1 MFAEFLKKDNFYYNY
16 IKHYATRMASTNV
29 KMEEIAKTKKEQTIN
44 IYENIISFIKLIDQN
59 KEITP
64 FDLIEVA
71 DNINKTQGIAK
82 GFRKIQVDIKK
93 ADFFPIAPYMVP
105 QAVYSLFD
113 NYNNT
118 WKDLNV
124 YEREALFHIN
134 LVRIQPFEDGNKRTA
149 RIITNYNLVKQNRAP
164 IIIEKEELDEYWNY
178 INNYDVE
185 GFTNFLKNK
194 SQKEFKEMI
203 YVYEKTCTSSLV
215 YSKKDD
221 KSFLEVARKIL
232 KDIQKLEEKETKR
245 KYK

>member
-71 DNINKTQGIAK
+71 DNINKTQGITK

-194 SQKEFKEMI
+194 SQKDLS
-203 YVYEKTCTSSLV
+203 VY
-215 YSKKDD
+215 DD
-221 KSFLEVARKIL
+221 NNINYDE
-232 KDIQKLEEKETKR
+232 LEEIMRDKM
-245 KYK
+245 

>member
-44 IYENIISFIKLIDQN
+44 IYENIISFINLVNQN

-71 DNINKTQGIAK
+71 DNINKTQGITK
-82 GFRKIQVDIKK
+82 GFRKTQVDIKK

-134 LVRIQPFEDGNKRTA
+134 LV
-149 RIITNYNLVKQNRAP
+149 KQNRAP
-164 IIIEKEELDEYWNY
+164 IIIEKEDLDEYWNY

-221 KSFLEVARKIL
+221 KSFLEVAHKIL